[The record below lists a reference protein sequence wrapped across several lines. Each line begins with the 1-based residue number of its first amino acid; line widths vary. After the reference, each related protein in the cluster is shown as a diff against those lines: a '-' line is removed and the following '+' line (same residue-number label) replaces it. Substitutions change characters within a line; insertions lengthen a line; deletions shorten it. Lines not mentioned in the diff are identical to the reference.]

1 MYAPRERWRERFDA
15 LNANG
20 LETCRALVHEDLERG
35 EKKSREKGTKFL
47 DFQRETRNKEWGK
60 VAPFERWEDTLLKY
74 KHEITGILHVLA
86 CCLPQRV

>member
-1 MYAPRERWRERFDA
+1 MYALRERWRERFDA

-35 EKKSREKGTKFL
+35 EERVGKEGRRFWIVRKRHELKSGEKI
-47 DFQRETRNKEWGK
+47 
-60 VAPFERWEDTLLKY
+60 APFERWEDTLLKY